1 MKTSKKKLTNKDFEN
16 RDNILMI
23 ELQEVKHYLN
33 TIGATLS
40 SLIRMDDKEEALK
53 EYMSKQSKETE
64 NV

>member
-1 MKTSKKKLTNKDFEN
+1 MKLSKKKLTSKDFEN

-53 EYMSKQSKETE
+53 EYMSKQSKETK